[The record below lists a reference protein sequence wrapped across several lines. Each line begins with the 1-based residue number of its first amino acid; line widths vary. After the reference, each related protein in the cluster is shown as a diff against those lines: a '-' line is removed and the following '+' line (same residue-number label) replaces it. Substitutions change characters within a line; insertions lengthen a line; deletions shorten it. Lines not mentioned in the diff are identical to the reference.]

1 MIYAVGDIHGEFELL
16 EQLMV
21 AVAADARA
29 CEIETAN
36 VIFVGDYV
44 DRGPDSNKV
53 IARLMGGFPD
63 YEQFTTRCLLGNH
76 EQLFLDF
83 VEKQDAKLMSNW
95 LRYVNGGEETLRS
108 YGLDVKAI
116 KIAVRKGRPA
126 DDLFVDIPVDHLEW
140 LRGLDLSHETDE
152 YFFVHAGILPGVA
165 FDQQHKKDLIWIR
178 EAFLDD
184 RGDHGKIVVHGHT
197 PKREA
202 EIKNNRINVDTGA
215 CFWGTLTAV
224 ALQSSAKAAPPRLI
238 QVSK

>member
-1 MIYAVGDIHGEFELL
+1 VIYGVGDIHGEFALL
-16 EQLMV
+16 ERLMI
-21 AVAADARA
+21 AIEADATA
-29 CEIETAN
+29 HEIETAE

-44 DRGPDSNKV
+44 DRGPDSKKV

-63 YEQFTTRCLLGNH
+63 FERFTTRCLLGNH

-83 VEKQDAKLMSNW
+83 VEKQDADLMSNW

-116 KIAVRKGRPA
+116 QKAVRKGRPA
-126 DDLFVDIPVDHLEW
+126 DDLFDDIPADHLDW
-140 LRGLDLSHETDE
+140 LRSLELFHETDE
-152 YFFVHAGILPGVA
+152 YFFVHAGILPGVP

-224 ALQSSAKAAPPRLI
+224 ALEGAGKAAPRLI